1 MGQPKHCR
9 RQQGGGRSGC
19 CPPPDGIGRVGI
31 GGHSRPCANL
41 GTAVPALLVSPADPI
56 HADRELGRRL
66 AIHLRR
72 MASPQPPVIQA
83 LLADLIADDQA
94 FLAPVRDLTGR
105 AAFLPLIARLG
116 TGAGQLERDA
126 LLQSLAPTY
135 STLVLDRLRVF
146 LDGLLDLPEP
156 SLLRDP
162 GLEAVPPGASAT
174 LPPQPEG
181 MPTPL
186 PPSPRSRRV
195 LRRLALVAI
204 SGMTA
209 LLTAGAVLVLRSGV
223 LCGLSASLPF
233 CVAVAPTGQGNGS
246 TRSPDEAI
254 RSGLQAARDLAT
266 AADLPSFER
275 ALQQLESDL
284 LPLTT
289 SNLAPALL
297 PQREGLEAIVRT
309 ARERLRQEQGDRNSL
324 DLAREARD
332 LALRQ
337 SDPATTATVE
347 SAIRQLQAISS
358 GSFSEADARSLL
370 RDLEAARLRLQ
381 QGPAAVPT
389 PDPQDPG
396 TTAPPVTAPPAVPS
410 QPGTGP
416 TPSREGGGGGQRSEP
431 LF

>member
-1 MGQPKHCR
+1 M
-9 RQQGGGRSGC
+9 
-19 CPPPDGIGRVGI
+19 
-31 GGHSRPCANL
+31 A
-41 GTAVPALLVSPADPI
+41 AVPALFVSPVDPI

-66 AIHLRR
+66 AIHLSR

-83 LLADLIADDQA
+83 LLADLIAEDQA
-94 FLAPVRDLTGR
+94 FLAPVRDLTAR
-105 AAFLPLIARLG
+105 AAFLPLIARVG
-116 TGAGQLERDA
+116 TGSGQLERDA

-135 STLVLDRLRVF
+135 SALVLDRLKAF

-156 SLLRDP
+156 SSPPDP
-162 GLEAVPPGASAT
+162 DPVPPMAPAA
-174 LPPQPEG
+174 LPSRPEVIT
-181 MPTPL
+181 TP
-186 PPSPRSRRV
+186 PRPSRSRRL

-209 LLTAGAVLVLRSGV
+209 VVTAGAVLVLRSGV

-233 CVAVAPTGQGNGS
+233 CSAVAPTGEANGS
-246 TRSPDEAI
+246 NRSPDEAI

-266 AADLPSFER
+266 ASDLTSFER
-275 ALQQLESDL
+275 ALQQLEADL
-284 LPLTT
+284 LPLAT
-289 SNLAPALL
+289 STLPPALL

-309 ARERLRQEQGDRNSL
+309 ARERLRQEQVDRKSL

-337 SDPATTATVE
+337 SDPDTMATVE

-358 GSFSEADARSLL
+358 GSFSETDARSLL

-381 QGPAAVPT
+381 ESPAAVPG
-389 PDPQDPG
+389 PERQEPG
-396 TTAPPVTAPPAVPS
+396 VTSPPLPSPPAVPN
-410 QPGTGP
+410 QAGTGSAP
-416 TPSREGGGGGQRSEP
+416 GRDGGSGQRGEP